1 MKKSATNFC
10 HSNSL
15 LLKIKHTLFS
25 IATVLFLSLNLL
37 SIQASAQTN
46 DTAQL
51 RQLAQLAEY
60 IGVDYADAVENALVI
75 NEGEYQEM
83 LEFSSMI
90 VERVSS
96 QIGEEQ
102 KAAIYNESLALEQA
116 IKNKESVSN
125 IRQISATIRGQLLA
139 ILPESLLPN
148 RLLPEKDTQTLFQE
162 NCVSCHGATGKGDG
176 ILAKGLSPEPTNFTD
191 KTRAVNRSLLG
202 LFDAIS
208 NGLDDTAMPAF
219 TQLKEQQRW
228 SLAFYVGG
236 LAFKD
241 KTNAIQP
248 STKSSTNSAPD
259 IDLQNWINF
268 NPSQLINSD
277 ENINANFIDTYRPTP
292 SLLFNKQQNPID
304 ITKSQLSAAI
314 SAFHN
319 NEYAKANTLAV
330 SAYLDGFELI
340 ENSLDARDE
349 VLRKNI
355 EVNLINLRQVIN
367 TAGEEERLKQ
377 LSAEIFTQLDEAEQ
391 LLTGAAL
398 SSSALFSASLVILLR
413 EGLEALLVVIALM
426 TVLIKTNR
434 RDAVKYVHAGWIL
447 ALIAGVATWA
457 LAQSLIDISGASREV
472 MEGVAAL
479 LAAVM
484 LLYVGIW
491 MHSKTNAEQWQ
502 AYIQKHINTQ
512 LKAGT
517 LWGLTLLAF
526 IAVYR
531 EVFETVLFYQSLLTQ
546 AASEQ
551 YSVAVSGFVTGV
563 VILAVVAWVILKY
576 SIKLPIARFFSMTT
590 YLLLALAFILMGK
603 AISALQEAAVI
614 SISALPIH
622 VDLPWI
628 GVGSTWQGAI
638 AQIAVILFFAFYRMS
653 TKKKAIEVT

>member
-1 MKKSATNFC
+1 MLLRLFQMNKSSTHFCYPYRSTNKVKQ
-10 HSNSL
+10 
-15 LLKIKHTLFS
+15 KILSIITVIFLSINLFS
-25 IATVLFLSLNLL
+25 LPV
-37 SIQASAQTN
+37 SAQTN

-60 IGVDYADAVENALVI
+60 IGVDYADAVENGEVVNA
-75 NEGEYQEM
+75 GEYQEM
-83 LEFSSMI
+83 LEFSAMI
-90 VERVSS
+90 IDRVSS
-96 QIGEEQ
+96 QVGSDH
-102 KAAIYNESLALEQA
+102 KAAIYSQSVALEQA
-116 IKNKESVSN
+116 IKDKMSVSD
-125 IRQISATIRGQLLA
+125 IRLISAGIRGQLLA
-139 ILPESLLPN
+139 ILPESPLPS

-162 NCVSCHGATGKGDG
+162 NCVSCHGVMGKGDG
-176 ILAKGLSPEPTNFTD
+176 LLAKGLSPEPTNFTD
-191 KTRAVNRSLLG
+191 KERAVNRSLLG

-236 LAFKD
+236 LAFNSSK
-241 KTNAIQP
+241 P
-248 STKSSTNSAPD
+248 STKTAQE

-268 NPSQLINSD
+268 NPTQLINAD
-277 ENINANFIDTYRPTP
+277 NNIDADYIDAYRASP
-292 SLLFNKQQNPID
+292 SLLFNQQQNPIE
-304 ITKSQLSAAI
+304 ITKSQLIAAI
-314 SAFHN
+314 DAYKG
-319 NEYAKANTLAV
+319 NEFTKANTLAV

-349 VLRKNI
+349 VLRKQI

-367 TAGEEERLKQ
+367 SPGEEKQLMQ
-377 LSAEIFTQLDEAEQ
+377 LSAEIFTQLDEAEK

-398 SSSALFSASLVILLR
+398 SSGALFSASLVILLR

-426 TVLIKTNR
+426 TVLIRTNR
-434 RDAVKYVHAGWIL
+434 RDALKYVHAGWVL

-457 LAQSLIDISGASREV
+457 VAQSIIDISGASREM

-479 LAAVM
+479 LAAIM

-502 AYIQKHINTQ
+502 AYIQKHISTQ
-512 LKAGT
+512 LRAGT

-546 AASEQ
+546 ASPEQ
-551 YSVAVSGFVTGV
+551 YSVAVSGFITGV
-563 VILAVVAWVILKY
+563 VILAIVAWAILKY

-603 AISALQEAAVI
+603 AITALQEAAVI
-614 SISALPIH
+614 SISALPMH

-628 GVGSTWQGAI
+628 GVGSTWQGAF
-638 AQIAVILFFAFYRMS
+638 AQIAVILFFAFYRIS
-653 TKKKAIEVT
+653 TKQKSIKSN

>member
-1 MKKSATNFC
+1 MKKSSTYFC
-10 HSNSL
+10 HSDSIF
-15 LLKIKHTLFS
+15 LKIKYKLLSTV
-25 IATVLFLSLNLL
+25 TVLFLSFNLF
-37 SIQASAQTN
+37 SIQVSAQTN

-60 IGVDYADAVENALVI
+60 IGVDYADAVENGLVI

-90 VERVSS
+90 VDRVSS
-96 QIGEEQ
+96 QIAPEQ
-102 KAAIYNESLALEQA
+102 KTAIYNQSLALEQA

-125 IRQISATIRGQLLA
+125 IRQISAEIRGQLLA
-139 ILPESLLPN
+139 ILPKSLLPN
-148 RLLPEKDTQTLFQE
+148 RLLPEKDTQALFQE

-191 KTRAVNRSLLG
+191 KERAVNRSLLG

-241 KTNAIQP
+241 KSNSTQASIQ
-248 STKSSTNSAPD
+248 SSTNSAQD

-268 NPSQLINSD
+268 NPSQLIYSD
-277 ENINANFIDTYRPTP
+277 ENINANFIDTYRSTPT
-292 SLLFNKQQNPID
+292 LLFNKQQNPID

-319 NEYAKANTLAV
+319 QEYAKANTLAV

-367 TAGEEERLKQ
+367 TAGEEEQLKQ
-377 LSAEIFTQLDEAEQ
+377 LSTEIFIQLEQAEQ
-391 LLTGAAL
+391 LITGAAL

-434 RDAVKYVHAGWIL
+434 RDALKYVHAGWVL
-447 ALIAGVATWA
+447 ALVAGIATWA
-457 LAQSLIDISGASREV
+457 LAQSLIDISGASREM

-502 AYIQKHINTQ
+502 AYIQKHISTQ
-512 LKAGT
+512 LRAGT
-517 LWGLTLLAF
+517 LWGLTLLSF

-546 AASEQ
+546 ASSEQ
-551 YSVAVSGFVTGV
+551 YSATVSGFVTGA
-563 VILAVVAWVILKY
+563 VILAVVAWAILKY

-622 VDLPWI
+622 LDLPWI
-628 GVGSTWQGAI
+628 GVGSTWQGAF
-638 AQIAVILFFAFYRMS
+638 AQIAGVLFFVFYRMS
-653 TKKKAIEVT
+653 AKKNL

>member
-1 MKKSATNFC
+1 MPFSPKVKQENQYYNYLKPLAYLILLVTAFFSKFC
-10 HSNSL
+10 IASNL
-15 LLKIKHTLFS
+15 EEFS
-25 IATVLFLSLNLL
+25 
-37 SIQASAQTN
+37 QH
-46 DTAQL
+46 
-51 RQLAQLAEY
+51 RQIIQLAEY
-60 IGVDYADAVENALVI
+60 VGVDYESAIKDGQII
-75 NEGEYQEM
+75 NDDEYQEM
-83 LEFSSMI
+83 LEFSKLI
-90 VERVSS
+90 VEKTSINNNYMRSLN
-96 QIGEEQ
+96 E
-102 KAAIYNESLALEQA
+102 KALALQTA
-116 IKNKESVSN
+116 ISTKQNAN
-125 IRQISATIRGQLLA
+125 IVRKITSELRISLLA
-139 ILPESLLPN
+139 MMPELPLPKRLISKEATFSL
-148 RLLPEKDTQTLFQE
+148 FE
-162 NCVSCHGATGKGDG
+162 NNCASCHGISGQGNG
-176 ILAKGLSPEPTNFTD
+176 VLASGLEPAPTDFTD
-191 KTRAVNRSLLG
+191 KTRAENRSLLG

-219 TQLKEQQRW
+219 TQLKEQQKW

-236 LAFKD
+236 LAFKSSSELT
-241 KTNAIQP
+241 KP
-248 STKSSTNSAPD
+248 SQSIS
-259 IDLQNWINF
+259 LQNWINYSPLKLSTETDGLTKNEIEGLRA
-268 NPSQLINSD
+268 NP
-277 ENINANFIDTYRPTP
+277 T
-292 SLLFNKQQNPID
+292 LLFTNQSSPIA
-304 ITKSQLSAAI
+304 ITKTQLAAA
-314 SAFHN
+314 SNAYK
-319 NEYAKANTLAV
+319 NEEYEKAKTLAV

-367 TAGEEERLKQ
+367 TAGEEEQLKQ

-546 AASEQ
+546 ASSEQ
-551 YSVAVSGFVTGV
+551 YSVAVSGFVVGV

-614 SISALPIH
+614 GISALPIH

-653 TKKKAIEVT
+653 AKKKAIEVT